1 MYKRKK
7 KKGNSV
13 FLRPFTCSLTVIV
26 ASSACTGTFL
36 SMHRVDNRRTTTATF
51 HQMDFPSE
59 KPIERCGTVTSTA
72 GRNKQASSKLA
83 TT

>member
-1 MYKRKK
+1 MYKRKKK

-59 KPIERCGTVTSTA
+59 KPITSTA